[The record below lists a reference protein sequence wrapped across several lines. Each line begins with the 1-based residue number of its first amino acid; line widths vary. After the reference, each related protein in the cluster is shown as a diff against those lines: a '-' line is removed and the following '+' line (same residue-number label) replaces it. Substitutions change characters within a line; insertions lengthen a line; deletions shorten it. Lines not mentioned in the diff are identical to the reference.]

1 MASAP
6 VAATTPR
13 PLFIWFSAPVDQT
26 STDTLMN
33 AIVNFYTQ
41 GIRDVHLLI
50 STSGGGIMN
59 GMTLF
64 NFLRG
69 LPINLTTHNVGNVD
83 SIGNVIFLAG
93 QRRFAC
99 AHSTFMFHG
108 VAWNTVAAASLG
120 EQSLSEL
127 LANVKSDQRRIANLI
142 VERTQLQEE
151 AVNSMFARAE
161 TKSAEEALA
170 CSLIHEIRDVQ
181 IPADA
186 VVASLTAPGAPQNA
200 RC

>member
-1 MASAP
+1 MSTAP
-6 VAATTPR
+6 VIQIPK
-13 PLFIWFSAPVDQT
+13 PLFIWFSAPVDQGT
-26 STDTLMN
+26 TDTLMN
-33 AIVNFYTQ
+33 ALVNAYTQ
-41 GIRDVHLLI
+41 GIREVHLLI
-50 STSGGGIMN
+50 STSGGAIMN

-93 QRRFAC
+93 CRRLAC

-108 VAWNTVAAASLG
+108 VAFNTTTSASFG
-120 EQSLSEL
+120 EQALSEL

-142 VERTQLQEE
+142 VERTQLEAE
-151 AVNSMFARAE
+151 AVNAMFARAA

-170 CSLIHEIRDVQ
+170 CGIIHEIRDVQ

-186 VVASLTAPGAPQNA
+186 VVASLTAPAPQNA
-200 RC
+200 GR

>member
-1 MASAP
+1 MAAAP
-6 VAATTPR
+6 VPALAPK
-13 PLFIWFSAPVDQT
+13 PLFIWFSAPIDQN

-33 AIVNFYTQ
+33 ALVNAYTQ

-108 VAWNTVAAASLG
+108 VAWNTAASASLG
-120 EQSLSEL
+120 EQALSEL

-142 VERTQLQEE
+142 VERTLLEGE
-151 AVNSMFARAE
+151 AVNGMFTRAE
-161 TKSAEEALA
+161 TKSADEALA
-170 CSLIHEIRDVQ
+170 CGLIHEIRDVQ

-186 VVASLTAPGAPQNA
+186 VVASLTAPAQQNA
-200 RC
+200 GR